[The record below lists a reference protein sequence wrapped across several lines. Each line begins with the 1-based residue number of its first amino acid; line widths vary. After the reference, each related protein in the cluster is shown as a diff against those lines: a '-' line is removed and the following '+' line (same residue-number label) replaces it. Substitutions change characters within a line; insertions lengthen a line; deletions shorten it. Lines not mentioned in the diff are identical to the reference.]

1 MKKLLFALLAC
12 SLATACSL
20 DEKILSS
27 STQETYYKTVEQCI
41 TGLNSCYT
49 NIRNIYNNK
58 EYFVVCEG
66 QSDLLYINRSD
77 QPNAVLMVTPSTPRF
92 GSTMWT
98 YCYIGV
104 SRVNSVEAAILRS
117 PLSDAEKAPL
127 LAEATVLR
135 SLFFYI
141 LTANFGD
148 VPFYKDEV
156 TDQTN
161 DRISRLPRMSASDTR
176 DILIA
181 DLHKWI
187 LEEGALDM
195 KRTHDLSNAQYCRA
209 GAALGLM
216 LGGKFCLWQHRW
228 ADAVEFFSA
237 LEDIYGDL
245 SQYPISDIPFS
256 NRQTPESIMEISN
269 IAVDYGLQVQGTLAS
284 ICTPYRK
291 VSSAEG
297 EEEDDED
304 EQAQMVGDIYDG
316 IGIPELGDQ
325 PFRFPCTDPRQESG
339 KLIPARPEDQRF
351 LWKDKAQQVGTASD
365 IIVSGGMPAGIV
377 HLLQVIAVRDD
388 DAQRIGSAVFDR
400 RQVFR
405 IIAAVV
411 DPGQLVGDVA
421 LPELATHLLLFG
433 HDIDQGDDA
442 PHPTVVIEQRFLDD
456 LQKFLRPVVL
466 LDDVGSAF
474 PRPDQFQIGF
484 QRLPGILLVLA
495 DVQVRLAAD
504 GPVLIV
510 IRFQVVPGLGGKNIS
525 CPVVLQVDVRGQRL
539 EHPGELIERNGG
551 NQLLSVRQAV
561 LQHGCPDWLF
571 DAVHHDAAQERFVLF
586 DMFAVSQQ
594 QDGKRQQVTVP
605 VVYAADQLP
614 DIRKGGRRVN
624 QDSGQELPVFHGGD
638 RLIRRADFPNGPVQ
652 RERHGCC
659 TRAVADQ
666 QVILHPDPAPS
677 FLFFPDEVCDL
688 VALFV

>member
-1 MKKLLFALLAC
+1 MKKILFALLAC
-12 SLATACSL
+12 SLLTACSL

-104 SRVNSVEAAILRS
+104 SRVNSVEAAINRS
-117 PLSDAEKAPL
+117 PLTDAEKAPL

-141 LTANFGD
+141 LTSNFGD

-156 TDQTN
+156 TDETN
-161 DRISRLPRMSASDTR
+161 SRISRLPRMSASETR

-195 KRTHDLSNAQYCRA
+195 KRTNDLSNAQYCRA

-216 LGGKFCLWQHRW
+216 LGGKLCLWQHRW

-237 LEDIYGDL
+237 IEDIYGDF
-245 SQYPISDIPFS
+245 SQYPLSDIPFA

-291 VSSAEG
+291 VNSAEG
-297 EEEDDED
+297 EDEDDED
-304 EQAQMVGDIYDG
+304 EEAQVVGDIYDG

-325 PFRFPCTDPRQESG
+325 MRTQTPFRPTKRFYQKLMPYSSTDLRRAAYTSAGEPIEGSG
-339 KLIPARPEDQRF
+339 GYLAWGWPGYYPDDDRTVSPKVFRFFSSPKSASGRPYLGNKFWCFGMQYNLDSNSYKVFRYAGAILGLAEAWFMREDDAKACHYLNMIKARAGIKTVAPEDF
-351 LWKDKAQQVGTASD
+351 
-365 IIVSGGMPAGIV
+365 
-377 HLLQVIAVRDD
+377 
-388 DAQRIGSAVFDR
+388 
-400 RQVFR
+400 
-405 IIAAVV
+405 
-411 DPGQLVGDVA
+411 
-421 LPELATHLLLFG
+421 ATHEDLLHEIRDEYARELFG
-433 HDIDQGDDA
+433 
-442 PHPTVVIEQRFLDD
+442 E
-456 LQKFLRPVVL
+456 
-466 LDDVGSAF
+466 
-474 PRPDQFQIGF
+474 F
-484 QRLPGILLVLA
+484 QR
-495 DVQVRLAAD
+495 
-504 GPVLIV
+504 
-510 IRFQVVPGLGGKNIS
+510 K
-525 CPVVLQVDVRGQRL
+525 
-539 EHPGELIERNGG
+539 H
-551 NQLLSVRQAV
+551 
-561 LQHGCPDWLF
+561 
-571 DAVHHDAAQERFVLF
+571 
-586 DMFAVSQQ
+586 
-594 QDGKRQQVTVP
+594 
-605 VVYAADQLP
+605 
-614 DIRKGGRRVN
+614 
-624 QDSGQELPVFHGGD
+624 
-638 RLIRRADFPNGPVQ
+638 
-652 RERHGCC
+652 
-659 TRAVADQ
+659 
-666 QVILHPDPAPS
+666 
-677 FLFFPDEVCDL
+677 DL
-688 VALFV
+688 VRWGIWYEMVWQYNVEAENNTRLRSNMKPCHEYYPIPDDQIINSHGALDNKEYNKYGL

>member
-1 MKKLLFALLAC
+1 M
-12 SLATACSL
+12 
-20 DEKILSS
+20 
-27 STQETYYKTVEQCI
+27 EQCI
-41 TGLNSCYT
+41 TGLNACYT

-161 DRISRLPRMSASDTR
+161 DRISRLPRMSASEIR

-209 GAALGLM
+209 GASLGLM

-228 ADAVEFFSA
+228 ADAVTFFSA

-245 SQYPISDIPFS
+245 SQYPVSDIPFA
-256 NRQTPESIMEISN
+256 NRQTPESILEISN

-304 EQAQMVGDIYDG
+304 EQAQMTGDIYDG

-325 PFRFPCTDPRQESG
+325 MRTQTPFRPTKRFYQKLMPYSSTDLRRAAYSSTGEPIEGGGGYLAWGWPGYYPDDDRTLSPKVFRFFNSPKNANG
-339 KLIPARPEDQRF
+339 RPYLGNKFWCFGMQYNLDSNSYKVFRYAGAILGLAEAWFMRENDE
-351 LWKDKAQQVGTASD
+351 KACHYLNMVKKR
-365 IIVSGGMPAGIV
+365 AGIPTVTPGNFSV
-377 HLLQVIAVRDD
+377 HEDLLHEIQDEYAR
-388 DAQRIGSAVFDR
+388 
-400 RQVFR
+400 
-405 IIAAVV
+405 
-411 DPGQLVGDVA
+411 
-421 LPELATHLLLFG
+421 ELFG
-433 HDIDQGDDA
+433 
-442 PHPTVVIEQRFLDD
+442 E
-456 LQKFLRPVVL
+456 
-466 LDDVGSAF
+466 
-474 PRPDQFQIGF
+474 F
-484 QRLPGILLVLA
+484 QR
-495 DVQVRLAAD
+495 
-504 GPVLIV
+504 
-510 IRFQVVPGLGGKNIS
+510 K
-525 CPVVLQVDVRGQRL
+525 
-539 EHPGELIERNGG
+539 H
-551 NQLLSVRQAV
+551 
-561 LQHGCPDWLF
+561 
-571 DAVHHDAAQERFVLF
+571 
-586 DMFAVSQQ
+586 
-594 QDGKRQQVTVP
+594 
-605 VVYAADQLP
+605 
-614 DIRKGGRRVN
+614 
-624 QDSGQELPVFHGGD
+624 
-638 RLIRRADFPNGPVQ
+638 
-652 RERHGCC
+652 
-659 TRAVADQ
+659 
-666 QVILHPDPAPS
+666 
-677 FLFFPDEVCDL
+677 DL
-688 VALFV
+688 VRWGIWYDMVWKYNVEAENNTRLRANMKPCHEYYPIPDDQIINSHGALDNKEYNKYGL